1 MSASKRKLPD
11 IAAAAV
17 QVEADLQQAMSV
29 ARAQEDKASLAETPP
44 RRIQKGSPA
53 DEFLSITAPQH
64 VNDDVLTCDYT
75 QVPKDRYSRR
85 RKLTAI
91 IIAVEPVIAKLTSLR
106 RHVILRDEHGECDV
120 CVWGNHTHILNEAS
134 IGRAVTFNR
143 ICLKEYEGDVQ
154 IHMPKDASVIFGTTS
169 ETVPVVSWFKQAGCT
184 AITVPVALELLSS
197 SIICISGML
206 GKIVSEQVTTKDG
219 TMREVTTLYIAHGP
233 PRIVVA
239 IEMFDVDPDKI
250 ATYQVCFDSLQCEYC
265 CVCLM
270 LCSGNAATECAN
282 HQGSL

>member
-17 QVEADLQQAMSV
+17 QVAADLQQAMSV

-91 IIAVEPVIAKLTSLR
+91 IIAVEPVIAK
-106 RHVILRDEHGECDV
+106 
-120 CVWGNHTHILNEAS
+120 
-134 IGRAVTFNR
+134 F
-143 ICLKEYEGDVQ
+143 
-154 IHMPKDASVIFGTTS
+154 
-169 ETVPVVSWFKQAGCT
+169 
-184 AITVPVALELLSS
+184 
-197 SIICISGML
+197 
-206 GKIVSEQVTTKDG
+206 
-219 TMREVTTLYIAHGP
+219 
-233 PRIVVA
+233 
-239 IEMFDVDPDKI
+239 
-250 ATYQVCFDSLQCEYC
+250 
-265 CVCLM
+265 
-270 LCSGNAATECAN
+270 
-282 HQGSL
+282 